1 MIITPPSGFSAHLR
15 TDDLPAEDRVSVVRD
30 VLLAK
35 PVAFDMAPLH
45 DDSFFADMYV
55 RELHGTEITMGHIRA
70 KAHRSKSIVRDGN
83 DDLLFSICL
92 SGQFE
97 VQQRNNQT
105 SVAEGTACVG
115 WCAEPITFNT
125 DVVRGISMRVPRNV
139 IATLVPTIDDLMGQQ
154 LYQSPDVLRLIDAY
168 ARCFESDAF
177 CETTDLG
184 RVAVGHLHDLISL
197 AIGTGRDATHL
208 IRQRSV
214 RSVRTAVLKRDIV
227 QFLGLRE
234 LNAEFLAKRHGISPR
249 YVRKLFEEDGTTF
262 SAFLLDERL
271 RLARKLLISPLH
283 PLRTISAIAYEAGFG
298 DISYFNRCFR
308 ARFGMTPTD
317 FREGGR

>member
-1 MIITPPSGFSAHLR
+1 M
-15 TDDLPAEDRVSVVRD
+15 RD
-30 VLLAK
+30 ALLAK

-55 RELHGTEITMGHIRA
+55 RELPGMEITMGHIRA

-92 SGQFE
+92 SGRIE
-97 VQQRNNQT
+97 VQQRNKQT
-105 SVAEGTACVG
+105 LVAEGTASVG

-125 DVVRGISMRVPRNV
+125 DVARGISMRIPRNV
-139 IATLVPTIDDLMGQQ
+139 IAPLVPAIDDLIGQPLCQ
-154 LYQSPDVLRLIDAY
+154 NPDVLRLIDAY
-168 ARCFESDAF
+168 ARCFESDGF
-177 CETTDLG
+177 CETADLS
-184 RVAVGHLHDLISL
+184 RVAVGHVHDLVAL
-197 AIGTGRDATHL
+197 AIGTGRDATRL
-208 IRQRSV
+208 IRQRSG
-214 RSVRTAVLKRDIV
+214 RSVRTVVLKRDIV
-227 QFLGLRE
+227 QLLGLRE

-249 YVRKLFEEDGTTF
+249 YVRRLFEEDGTTF

-271 RLARKLLISPLH
+271 RLARKLLVSPLH

-308 ARFGMTPTD
+308 ARYGMTPTD
-317 FREGGR
+317 FRERGG

>member
-1 MIITPPSGFSAHLR
+1 MTMTASSGFSAHLR

-30 VLLAK
+30 ALLAK
-35 PVAFDMAPLH
+35 PVAFDMAPLY

-55 RELHGTEITMGHIRA
+55 RALPGMEVTMGHIRA

-83 DDLLFSICL
+83 DDLLFAICL
-92 SGQFE
+92 SGRIE
-97 VQQRNNQT
+97 VQQRNKQT
-105 SVAEGTACVG
+105 LVAEGTASVG

-125 DVVRGISMRVPRNV
+125 DVARGISMRIPRNV
-139 IATLVPTIDDLMGQQ
+139 IAPLVPAIDDLIGQP
-154 LYQSPDVLRLIDAY
+154 LCQSPDVLRLIDAY
-168 ARCFESDAF
+168 ARCFESDGF
-177 CETTDLG
+177 CKTADLS
-184 RVAVGHLHDLISL
+184 RVAVGHIHDLIAL

-208 IRQRSV
+208 IRQRSG
-214 RSVRTAVLKRDIV
+214 RSVRTAVLKRDVV
-227 QFLGLRE
+227 QLLGLRE

-249 YVRKLFEEDGTTF
+249 YVRRLFEEDGTTF

-271 RLARKLLISPLH
+271 RLARKLLVSPLH

-308 ARFGMTPTD
+308 ARYGMTPTD
-317 FREGGR
+317 FRERGG